1 MATGAFNTIK
11 AGFAAGREI
20 ESMAGDLGRW
30 MGAVSDIKKAEEYN
44 KKPPL
49 FKKLFQAGSVEEEAM
64 QIFMAKKKAE
74 DMRAELKQI
83 ISFTR
88 GPSAW
93 EELLK
98 TEGDIR
104 KKRQKAIYD
113 QEERR
118 RKLLEGIAIAL
129 GIVVVGGLAIFIV
142 VLAAKAR
149 GVMQLKYVYKDYV
162 FVNDNNKGVLY
173 KAGKLLFMGNS
184 WSAIQLFLS
193 STESAPEVVNMFR
206 AQLEQRE
213 VIKLRTEAKKPK
225 EPPTPIQE
233 EKKPAIRRPGRN
245 DRRLVR

>member
-1 MATGAFNTIK
+1 MIDPVTAIAGATAAFNTIK

-20 ESMAGDLGRW
+20 ETMAGDLGRW
-30 MGAVSDIKKAEEYN
+30 MGAVSDIKKAEEFN

-49 FKKLFQAGSVEEEAM
+49 FKKLFNAGSVEEEAL

-118 RKLLEGIAIAL
+118 RQFLE
-129 GIVVVGGLAIFIV
+129 IVAVIGLVLAIGGFV
-142 VLAAKAR
+142 VFL
-149 GVMQLKYVYKDYV
+149 GYLYLLK
-162 FVNDNNKGVLY
+162 
-173 KAGKLLFMGNS
+173 S
-184 WSAIQLFLS
+184 
-193 STESAPEVVNMFR
+193 
-206 AQLEQRE
+206 
-213 VIKLRTEAKKPK
+213 
-225 EPPTPIQE
+225 
-233 EKKPAIRRPGRN
+233 
-245 DRRLVR
+245 